1 MDQAA
6 DNYVQPT
13 GASQTVSYT
22 GTAGVTSNPLPP
34 GTQYVWVWATTAA
47 YISWGASPT
56 AVTTD
61 FPIPPN
67 WPIKVFVGKNAGGQS
82 LDGVF
87 KVSAVR
93 VSADGSLF
101 VAPIQY

>member
-13 GASQTVSYT
+13 GAGQTVAYT
-22 GTAGVTSNPLPP
+22 ATAGTIGNPLPP
-34 GTQYVWVWATTAA
+34 GTQYVWIWTTTAA
-47 YISWGASPT
+47 FISWGASPT
-56 AVTTD
+56 AVATD

-67 WPIKVFVGKNAGGQS
+67 WPIKVFIGKDSAGAS
-82 LDGVF
+82 LDGRF
-87 KVSAVR
+87 KVSALR
-93 VSADGSLF
+93 SSADGSLF